1 MKNRTS
7 MLFEAEGIGAILKEE
22 RDSSVIS
29 VCGSGVEGGG
39 SAPPIFKGQLVEGGC
54 EEMRETL
61 SGAEEMRKFF
71 HGKMSADAE
80 EELVWEGEER
90 HCGLSVLLA

>member
-1 MKNRTS
+1 MKDRAS
-7 MLFEAEGIGAILKEE
+7 VLFEAEGIGAILKEE
-22 RDSSVIS
+22 RDSGV
-29 VCGSGVEGGG
+29 VFMCGSGVEGGG
-39 SAPPIFKGQLVEGGC
+39 SAPPVFKGQLVEGGC

-61 SGAEEMRKFF
+61 GGEEEMRKFF
-71 HGKMSADAE
+71 YREVGADAE